1 MLTDPVCGKRIKRQ
15 RAHIA
20 IDYRSTTYYL
30 CCPRCQADFERE
42 PQKFARPELGEK
54 TKSSLVQ
61 GKTDRREGEPV
72 SATIVVR
79 GPAQ

>member
-1 MLTDPVCGKRIKRQ
+1 MLLDPVCGKRIKRQ

-20 IDYRSTTYYL
+20 IDYDGVTYYL
-30 CCPRCQADFERE
+30 CCPRCQADFERD

-54 TKSSLVQ
+54 TKPSSSR
-61 GKTDRREGEPV
+61 GKTDRREGESV
-72 SATIVVR
+72 SGTTIVR